1 MDPEA
6 LAHRFY
12 ARRGE
17 LLVEFGQDE
26 ATIVSRSIPGFW
38 VRRRWLNP
46 EGMPAR
52 LSTAS
57 ALAELFESRYS

>member
-1 MDPEA
+1 LDPET

-12 ARRGE
+12 ARQGE

-26 ATIVSRSIPGFW
+26 AIIASRSIPGFW
-38 VRRRWLNP
+38 VRRSWLNP

-52 LSTAS
+52 LSVAT
-57 ALAELFESRYS
+57 ALAEILGEA